1 MKILAVDD
9 DPIIV
14 ELLAQFLITL
24 GPHELVTAQS
34 GQEALE
40 LVAQHD
46 ASPFD
51 CFMLDIQ
58 MPQMDG
64 MQLARHLRRNPTYGI
79 TPIIMLTAM
88 SEKRY
93 IDGAFAAGATDYV
106 TKPFDLTELR
116 ARMNMVDQLVHTRK
130 SQAIKQ
136 FSASTLLEGT
146 DQPDRI
152 DLHEPIALHDIHNV
166 IACNAMENYVAQLSR
181 SSLFGSTV
189 FALALRKADIH
200 HETLYGA
207 EFKFL
212 LEDVAEVISDAL
224 SDRQLLMTYAGNG
237 TFLCITETGWR
248 PEMNRVMD
256 LVNLQLS
263 RAQIISNSGEELHPR
278 VSAGI
283 AIRLVWKSGEQI
295 LNSLSKAQSSA
306 EDAAEEYERLK
317 SDFFHWK
324 QA

>member
-1 MKILAVDD
+1 
-9 DPIIV
+9 
-14 ELLAQFLITL
+14 
-24 GPHELVTAQS
+24 
-34 GQEALE
+34 
-40 LVAQHD
+40 
-46 ASPFD
+46 
-51 CFMLDIQ
+51 
-58 MPQMDG
+58 MPEMDG
-64 MQLARHLRRNPTYGI
+64 IQLVQKIRQNPAYET
-79 TPIIMLTAM
+79 TPVIMLTAM

-116 ARMNMVDQLVHTRK
+116 ARMNIADQLVQTRK
-130 SQAIKQ
+130 SGAIKH

-146 DQPDRI
+146 HQPDQV
-152 DLHEPIALHDIHNV
+152 DLHEPIGLHDIDNV

-181 SSLFGSTV
+181 NSLFGSTV
-189 FALALRKADIH
+189 FALSLRKADIH
-200 HETLYGA
+200 HETLSGA

-212 LEDVAEVISDAL
+212 LEDVAEIISDAL
-224 SDRQLLMTYAGNG
+224 SNRHFLMTYAGNG

-248 PEMNRVMD
+248 PEMVRVMD

-263 RAQIISNSGEELHPR
+263 RAQIMSNSGEELHPR

-306 EDAAEEYERLK
+306 EDAAAEYERLK
-317 SDFFHWK
+317 SDFFHSGK